1 MGLHPLE
8 FSDCYLDSPW
18 FRERVRA
25 HEAELEKTNKFIK
38 ELLKDGKNLIAAT
51 KSGFFQCHEN
61 KVKYDWS
68 TLGCIKRCVSSRW
81 REVTQPLCSALCA
94 HVAEKASGTL
104 ACSDLSAAQR
114 KFAHSLRDFKF
125 EFIGDAET
133 DDERY
138 IDQVTTFAFENVMR
152 VSIEDFIEAM
162 QAALLLC
169 KTSLIVSGK
178 GSRNL
183 EDLPLPA
190 AGGGES
196 KRSIECWSIVLS
208 IKVQC
213 IGGVWGSSFSHT
225 TCIPPFC
232 EKGRSGNLDGV
243 IFVEQHWLALSVT
256 ETLIKPLERFRKE
269 QLGAVK
275 EEKKKFDKETEKNY
289 SLLEKHLNLSA
300 KKKELQLQELSAN
313 GFETSLDVLCVQADN
328 QVEQNRKH
336 FYELSLEYVC
346 KLQEIQERKKFECVE
361 PVLSFFQGLFTFYHQ
376 GYELAKDFNH
386 YKMALQINI
395 QNTRNR
401 FEGTRSEVEELMNKI
416 RRNPQEHK
424 RANNFTMEGY
434 LYVQEKRPAPFGSSW
449 VKHYC
454 MYKKETK
461 KFIMIPFEHRS
472 GGKVGDEE
480 LFVLTY
486 CTKRNTD
493 TIDRR
498 FCFDLEASDRPG
510 VPVTMQAFSE
520 EDRKLWM
527 EALDGKEALFINLN
541 KANAKR
547 EGSAQLD
554 KIGFTIIKKCISA
567 VETRGINDQ
576 GLYRVVGV
584 SSKVQ
589 RLLSLLMDAKTCNE
603 VDLENSVDWEVKT
616 ITSAMKQYLRYLFL
630 YPIESGSPESRVNAV
645 HFLVHKLPEKNKE
658 MLEILVKHLANVSKH
673 AKSNLMTVANLGVVF
688 GPTLMRP
695 QEETVAAI
703 MDLKFQ
709 NIVVE
714 ILIENHEKIF
724 KTLPD
729 ATFPEPIS
737 MSVSPPNAPPRQSRR
752 QGQRI
757 KRPLAVYNLCLELD
771 DADSHSSPREDTP
784 TGSMDSLSSQSPTP
798 AFSSSPPGLLD
809 GNHLIMDSGD
819 LAGWT
824 TNLTMPYAGASLQT
838 SQAYPYSAGFAES
851 GQSLLFCLE
860 VPYIICMITSSFKS

>member
-1 MGLHPLE
+1 MGLQPLE

-51 KSGFFQCHEN
+51 KN
-61 KVKYDWS
+61 
-68 TLGCIKRCVSSRW
+68 
-81 REVTQPLCSALCA
+81 
-94 HVAEKASGTL
+94 
-104 ACSDLSAAQR
+104 LSAAQR

-138 IDQVTTFAFENVMR
+138 IDA
-152 VSIEDFIEAM
+152 
-162 QAALLLC
+162 
-169 KTSLIVSGK
+169 SLHEFSNFLK
-178 GSRNL
+178 NL
-183 EDLPLPA
+183 E
-190 AGGGES
+190 
-196 KRSIECWSIVLS
+196 
-208 IKVQC
+208 
-213 IGGVWGSSFSHT
+213 
-225 TCIPPFC
+225 
-232 EKGRSGNLDGV
+232 
-243 IFVEQHWLALSVT
+243 EQREILALSVT

-300 KKKELQLQELSAN
+300 KKKELQLQE
-313 GFETSLDVLCVQADN
+313 ADN

-424 RANNFTMEGY
+424 RANHFTMEGY

-454 MYKKETK
+454 MYRKETK
-461 KFIMIPFEHRS
+461 KFSMIPFEHRS
-472 GGKVGDEE
+472 GGKIGDAE
-480 LFVLTY
+480 LFVLAY
-486 CTKRNTD
+486 CTKRNAD

-527 EALDGKEALFINLN
+527 EALDGKEAVSIILKIFFYIPQVYGDFAALLSPFDLMLLFFFFN
-541 KANAKR
+541 
-547 EGSAQLD
+547 
-554 KIGFTIIKKCISA
+554 II
-567 VETRGINDQ
+567 GINDQ

-589 RLLSLLMDAKTCNE
+589 RLLSLLMDSKTCNE

-616 ITSAMKQYLRYLFL
+616 ITSAMKQYLRSLPEPLMTYELHGDFIV
-630 YPIESGSPESRVNAV
+630 PAKSGSPESRVSAV
-645 HFLVHKLPEKNKE
+645 HFLVHKLPEKNRE

-673 AKSNLMTVANLGVVF
+673 AKKNLMTVANLGVVF

-752 QGQRI
+752 QGQRT

-809 GNHLIMDSGD
+809 GNDLIMSSGD

-824 TNLTMPYAGASLQT
+824 TDLVAHRKARAVYPCEAEHSSELSFQIGAIFEDGK
-838 SQAYPYSAGFAES
+838 YSNRVPGKS
-851 GQSLLFCLE
+851 GE
-860 VPYIICMITSSFKS
+860 